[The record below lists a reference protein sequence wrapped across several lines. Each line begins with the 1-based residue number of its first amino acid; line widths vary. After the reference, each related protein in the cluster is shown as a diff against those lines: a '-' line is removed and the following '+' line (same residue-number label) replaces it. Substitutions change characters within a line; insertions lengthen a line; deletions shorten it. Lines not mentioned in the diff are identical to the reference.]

1 MADEK
6 KIPGPGETPAPESHE
21 PETPG
26 PLPMGRVLF
35 RALPIPP
42 RPMIRGLTSRKSWRA
57 LAAVTGP
64 P

>member
-1 MADEK
+1 MADET

-26 PLPMGRVLF
+26 PPADGQGVI
-35 RALPIPP
+35 PGVTDPP

>member
-21 PETPG
+21 PETPA

-35 RALPIPP
+35 RALPIP
-42 RPMIRGLTSRKSWRA
+42 
-57 LAAVTGP
+57 LAR
-64 P
+64 

>member
-35 RALPIPP
+35 RALPIET
-42 RPMIRGLTSRKSWRA
+42 ISRI
-57 LAAVTGP
+57 LIMCM
-64 P
+64 